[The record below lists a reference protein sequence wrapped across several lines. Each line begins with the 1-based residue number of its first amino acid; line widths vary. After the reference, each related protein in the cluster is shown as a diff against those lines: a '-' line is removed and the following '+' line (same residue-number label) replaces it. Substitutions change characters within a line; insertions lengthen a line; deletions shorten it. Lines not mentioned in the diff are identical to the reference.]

1 MMMRYFKLFFIPIVP
16 PAPLLANA
24 EESFNLGKVVATVEK
39 EAVRIMA
46 SVTMKNI
53 FIILYVGACAMYT
66 LAFSLHFTKQRTLER
81 FAAAIGLAL
90 NGAVLVA
97 IVLISGHLPV
107 FNLFESL
114 VSAAFILA
122 CLGLFFTKVERSLP
136 DVAMWVWIEIL
147 LLLVI
152 SLLFPKVL
160 ASSCYD
166 FNYPYRICFF
176 AFRVGALSIILFSSA
191 FIIQSR
197 VEGKNPLSGANRFYQ
212 GRNFLL
218 LGTILFLV
226 SEYSGMVWCQ
236 NGWGDMW
243 RWSDGHL
250 QSVFIFLYLMLAFH
264 IQERR
269 KGPRGIRSLVA
280 GMSGFV
286 MLAFTVI
293 RWLD

>member
-1 MMMRYFKLFFIPIVP
+1 M
-16 PAPLLANA
+16 
-24 EESFNLGKVVATVEK
+24 
-39 EAVRIMA
+39 
-46 SVTMKNI
+46 
-53 FIILYVGACAMYT
+53 
-66 LAFSLHFTKQRTLER
+66 
-81 FAAAIGLAL
+81 
-90 NGAVLVA
+90 
-97 IVLISGHLPV
+97 
-107 FNLFESL
+107 
-114 VSAAFILA
+114 
-122 CLGLFFTKVERSLP
+122 
-136 DVAMWVWIEIL
+136 
-147 LLLVI
+147 
-152 SLLFPKVL
+152 
-160 ASSCYD
+160 
-166 FNYPYRICFF
+166 
-176 AFRVGALSIILFSSA
+176 GALSIILFSSA

-197 VEGKNPLSGANRFYQ
+197 VEGKNPLPGANRFYQ

-226 SEYSGMVWCQ
+226 SEYSAMVWCQ
-236 NGWGDMW
+236 NGWSDMW